1 MPLIGSIYGR
11 SGYYQILKIQWYY
24 AENSVALTLFLEK
37 SILDVCSRKE
47 SQGFIDADITKH
59 YTPGK
64 IAGYARNTSD
74 VLKTAVLAATGAV
87 VSFFISMFL
96 RYCIRKWRK

>member
-1 MPLIGSIYGR
+1 MTESYFTSHTKYGTAGGIITILIYNI
-11 SGYYQILKIQWYY
+11 
-24 AENSVALTLFLEK
+24 
-37 SILDVCSRKE
+37 
-47 SQGFIDADITKH
+47 H
-59 YTPGK
+59 
-64 IAGYARNTSD
+64 TSD